1 MADLPVQLY
10 LGPTFRRIRPVASAS
25 APPTGWVDGPVIML
39 DYAGAEKSFGS
50 GANATLIW
58 LSGSGAAAAAKAVFG
73 GGQGVTVISRASWLE
88 SLHDS
93 ALLQGV
99 FTLSWWAMLLAG
111 LIAALAFAATVAG
124 GARERGV
131 TLAMLRAMGLSVV
144 QARWIAFG
152 EIAPP
157 VLTSLI
163 AGIGIG
169 VLTIWVLGPA
179 LGLILLTG
187 GLVQPEM
194 RLDVVPLVV
203 AVLAGFG
210 LLGVTVIV
218 QGALLRR
225 RNVSLVLRNGAD
237 R

>member
-1 MADLPVQLY
+1 
-10 LGPTFRRIRPVASAS
+10 
-25 APPTGWVDGPVIML
+25 
-39 DYAGAEKSFGS
+39 
-50 GANATLIW
+50 
-58 LSGSGAAAAAKAVFG
+58 
-73 GGQGVTVISRASWLE
+73 
-88 SLHDS
+88 
-93 ALLQGV
+93 
-99 FTLSWWAMLLAG
+99 
-111 LIAALAFAATVAG
+111 
-124 GARERGV
+124 
-131 TLAMLRAMGLSVV
+131 
-144 QARWIAFG
+144 
-152 EIAPP
+152 
-157 VLTSLI
+157 
-163 AGIGIG
+163 
-169 VLTIWVLGPA
+169 LTIWVLGPA